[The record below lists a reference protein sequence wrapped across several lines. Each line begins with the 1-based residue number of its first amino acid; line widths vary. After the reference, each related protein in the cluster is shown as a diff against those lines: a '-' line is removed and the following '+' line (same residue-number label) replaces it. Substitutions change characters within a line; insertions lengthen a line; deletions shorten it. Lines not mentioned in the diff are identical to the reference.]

1 MPNVDCPDGT
11 VIQRFAIGDVPCKA
25 LLPASGTVE
34 LAVLAVHGF
43 SGSKDGPTIAALAQT
58 LCPCGTAVYCFDFPG
73 HGEHPAGGEALTL
86 GNCADALLSAARH
99 MSEVQPL
106 ARKGVFA
113 TSFGG
118 YMALLCLEELDGVL
132 GGFDL
137 VLKAPAVKMAETFE
151 RAIVGD
157 KMDLL
162 EQQGFIE
169 LGFQRKMNIR
179 KEYLDE
185 LRRHD
190 VCKDY
195 GRPML
200 VIHGDSDD
208 MVLPADVD
216 GFMGMNPFAKLVRIP
231 GAGHNFEGE
240 GQTEA
245 VMEAAKSW
253 LIESRGQAD
262 QQAMSRRSLR

>member
-1 MPNVDCPDGT
+1 MSNGGCPDGT
-11 VIQRFAIGDVPCKA
+11 VVQHFAIGDVPCKA
-25 LLPASGTVE
+25 FLPANGAVD
-34 LAVLAVHGF
+34 LALLAVHGF

-73 HGEHPAGGEALTL
+73 HGKHPAGGEALTL
-86 GNCADALLSAARH
+86 GNCTDALLSAVHH
-99 MSEVQPL
+99 MSADQPL

-132 GGFDL
+132 GEFDL
-137 VLKAPAVKMAETFE
+137 VLKAPAVKMSETFE

-169 LGFQRKMNIR
+169 LGFQRKMNVR

-185 LRRHD
+185 LREHD

-195 GRPML
+195 ARPML

-208 MVLPADVD
+208 VVLPTDID
-216 GFMGMNPFAKLVRIP
+216 EFMDANPLAKLVRIP

-240 GQTEA
+240 GQIDA
-245 VMEAAKSW
+245 VMEAAKIW
-253 LIESRGQAD
+253 LIESRG
-262 QQAMSRRSLR
+262 

>member
-1 MPNVDCPDGT
+1 MPSVDCPDGT
-11 VIQRFAIGDVPCKA
+11 AVQRFTIGDVPCKA
-25 LLPASGTVE
+25 FLPANGAAG
-34 LAVLAVHGF
+34 LAILAVHGF
-43 SGSKDGPTIAALAQT
+43 AGSKDGPTIAALART
-58 LCPCGTAVYCFDFPG
+58 LCPCGAAVYCFDFPG

-86 GNCADALLSAARH
+86 ENCADALLSAARR
-99 MSEVQPL
+99 MSEAQPHV
-106 ARKGVFA
+106 RRGVFA

-118 YMALLCLEELDGVL
+118 YMALFCLEELGGIL
-132 GGFDL
+132 GEFDL

-157 KMDLL
+157 EMSLL

-169 LGFQRKMNIR
+169 LGFQRKMNVQ
-179 KEYLDE
+179 KKYLDE
-185 LRRHD
+185 LKAHD
-190 VCKDY
+190 VCRDY

-200 VIHGDSDD
+200 VIHGDGDD
-208 MVLPADVD
+208 VVLPADVD
-216 GFMGMNPFAKLVRIP
+216 EFMGSNPLAKLVRIP

-253 LIESRGQAD
+253 FFRT
-262 QQAMSRRSLR
+262 